1 MIGVFVSQVVP
12 REYQSSEHHY
22 NSVQRR
28 KRGAMSL
35 ADPLDIMKRGGPT
48 LEESSELTR
57 CLTPEEV
64 ENLNQGRGSGSPND
78 RVRLFS
84 FTRGLKNPFSKS
96 RRRDKEVRDKLVS
109 PDKEQQMMTQHIH
122 QQQLQEPPHPHQQQ
136 LQGRGTPTSKHHPKH
151 SSPVG
156 RSNFDRTEGMEEIIL
171 LLLLL
176 LLLLFCCCH
185 VVPFT
190 YKMHTCLL

>member
-1 MIGVFVSQVVP
+1 MYVSQVVP
-12 REYQSSEHHY
+12 REYQSSEHHF

-35 ADPLDIMKRGGPT
+35 ADPLDIMKRGGPA

-78 RVRLFS
+78 RARLFS

-96 RRRDKEVRDKLVS
+96 RRRDKELRDRLVS
-109 PDKEQQMMTQHIH
+109 PDKEQQMLAQQIH
-122 QQQLQEPPHPHQQQ
+122 QQQLQQQQQQQPHPHHQQ
-136 LQGRGTPTSKHHPKH
+136 LQGRGTPTSRHHPKH

-156 RSNFDRTEGMEEIIL
+156 RSNFDRAEGMKMML
-171 LLLLL
+171 LLLLTLFVVVVLTL
-176 LLLLFCCCH
+176 LLLSCCNI
-185 VVPFT
+185 
-190 YKMHTCLL
+190 